1 MNTWSVAWTALNS
14 VPHRTEIEPIAASTE
29 EEKKKTNIF
38 CDWLSKVAKV
48 IAVIWRINSFV
59 SPEMT
64 HQAGN
69 VTYIWQFGE

>member
-1 MNTWSVAWTALNS
+1 MWTALNS
-14 VPHRTEIEPIAASTE
+14 VPHRREIESIAASTE
-29 EEKKKTNIF
+29 EEKKDNIF